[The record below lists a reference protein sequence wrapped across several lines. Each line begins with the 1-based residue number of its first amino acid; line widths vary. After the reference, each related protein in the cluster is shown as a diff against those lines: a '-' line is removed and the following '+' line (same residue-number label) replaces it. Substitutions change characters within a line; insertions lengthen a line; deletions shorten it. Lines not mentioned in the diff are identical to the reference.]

1 MSLYVGQIYKVQ
13 SRLGCLLLC
22 RRAAELLDSGGSS
35 RLKYKVK
42 VLLRSQSNFIP
53 PLLVYSRL
61 AYGDTKGRSISIADG
76 AVPGRKSVELALI
89 CVINQLMVT
98 GKLAGV
104 AVNVSQCDNTNIC
117 LLK

>member
-1 MSLYVGQIYKVQ
+1 MGVGQIYSVQ

-22 RRAAELLDSGGSS
+22 RHAAEPLDSGGSS

-53 PLLVYSRL
+53 PLLVYGRL

-76 AVPGRKSVELALI
+76 AERG
-89 CVINQLMVT
+89 
-98 GKLAGV
+98 G
-104 AVNVSQCDNTNIC
+104 SQWN
-117 LLK
+117 